1 MGANVSSVRKFRESA
16 LWAPQSVSDF
26 VAEMDRVEHWRAVA
40 GFPGYC
46 VSSWGRV
53 CGPRAV
59 LAPSRTHGYLHVSL
73 MQGGAAKTRRVH
85 ILVAE
90 AFLGAAPFAGALVA
104 HNDGDKEN
112 CRLINLRWA
121 SALENQADRG
131 RHWTK
136 VYGSR
141 VFGAKLHESDIP
153 IIRARIASGARYH
166 AIAEEFGVSA
176 STIALIKKGKIWKQA
191 GGAAWPIAR
200 TQEQAK
206 VA

>member
-1 MGANVSSVRKFRESA
+1 MGNVNTARNFIA
-16 LWAPQSVSDF
+16 APYTL
-26 VAEMDRVEHWRAVA
+26 AEFIAELDRVEQWREIE
-40 GFPGYC
+40 GFPRYF

-53 CGPRAV
+53 RGPRAV
-59 LAPSRTHGYLHVSL
+59 LVPAYTNGYQHVSL
-73 MQGGAAKTRRVH
+73 CVGPVVKTRRVH

-90 AFLGAAPFAGALVA
+90 AFLGPAPFDGALVA
-104 HNDGDKEN
+104 HNDGVKNN

-121 SALENQADRG
+121 SSVENQADRG
-131 RHWTK
+131 RHFTR

-141 VFGAKLHESDIP
+141 VHGAKLTEADIP
-153 IIRARIASGARYH
+153 VIRARIASGERYP
-166 AIAEEFGVSA
+166 AIAKDFGVSV
-176 STIALIKKGKIWKQA
+176 STIHLIKRGHTWKQA